1 MAGID
6 ISGKELKDLEED
18 DLWEMIDSH
27 RHKIVMEV
35 QACLLIP
42 YLRQAKVLIDI
53 DEEEIL
59 YSLQLQHRCMR
70 NSHMLDLLKT
80 RGKNGAIAFLE
91 SVMIHYPRLYS
102 QVTGKEPIIEAGSF
116 SGLIKISELTEYL
129 VKAIS
134 GMQSVLNRE
143 RHTSSEL
150 RRRCLE
156 LKAQLSK
163 AREAQDLEA
172 ELSNLRRDFNTCY
185 QEIQRLKDEKCTL
198 FMRYTRSIEEN
209 SIMASRCRDLQLEVQ
224 QLKYEL
230 KTAKTETEFE
240 RQKSLKLQKKDEL
253 QEQKEEVERL
263 RCRLKELEESA
274 LAIKENPDQSLGKSV
289 ETRQELMV
297 QLHSL
302 QEFVEEAKTEHEQYS
317 EEKEAVILEC
327 QKLRLDC
334 EMYQEK
340 LASFQMQLL
349 DLQKERD
356 QAYLARDEAQCH
368 ISQGLLEKDSLRL
381 QLMELQEQN
390 FRLRKQLEQLNQRQ
404 ESSESN
410 DNPAKGAEYRRPP
423 LRRMPAVCPSSPQ
436 SSIGSFESFTS
447 LNEQDTYSFSSYQSY
462 LTRPPRQADQEDEDP
477 VLSSSATDSGSEFEM
492 VPEVKSPVKPQ
503 PPYSRDNSNPG
514 IGVFLFS
521 RKPATRV
528 PSHVTIIAFS
538 ADKLLRQ
545 IEIVGGNE
553 SGIFVHSVTQGS
565 HADQVG
571 LKPGSQILA
580 VEYELQKKTMKA
592 VLQEATLEEARWVL
606 KQVQG
611 FCWLS
616 IRPNMKVYQSFLSKL
631 ETKAVT
637 SGDSFYIR
645 VNMEME
651 MGVGMRVKCN
661 DILHITDTVFR
672 GEGHWKASHVNPCN
686 MRDLDSGA
694 IPNYYR
700 AQMLLIKAIED
711 MALQLSPSK
720 KQLDKKLKRKVVRIV
735 STGRTQRIPLW
746 LSNSLEE
753 NSEESNPSQDG
764 QWPLQGYCVT
774 LMPYTLVTAHRP
786 PALRPV
792 LILPNII
799 FQIIYAKL
807 ERNPM
812 FTLCKPEN
820 LSGTDYAERQKAK
833 DILAVK
839 GIHGYYSCYTKQAV
853 ESAIAKKMHSLLD
866 LELDSVSH
874 LHKAEIFPIVVFVGT
889 SEKNAKRL
897 KSKLQ
902 KHGYSEDQ
910 LLESSRTTE
919 TLLDKLSC
927 LSSIVTPESWSTTES
942 LANCIETAVSEEQ
955 KKIVW
960 IEQDIH

>member
-6 ISGKELKDLEED
+6 MSGKELKDLEED

-59 YSLQLQHRCMR
+59 YSLQLQHRCTR

-253 QEQKEEVERL
+253 QEQKEEIERL

-297 QLHSL
+297 QIHSL

-404 ESSESN
+404 ESSES
-410 DNPAKGAEYRRPP
+410 DGNPAKGAECRRPP
-423 LRRMPAVCPSSPQ
+423 LRRMAAVCPTSPQ

-492 VPEVKSPVKPQ
+492 VPEVKSPVQPQ

-521 RKPATRV
+521 RKPAMRV
-528 PSHVTIIAFS
+528 PSQVTIIAFS

-616 IRPNMKVYQSFLSKL
+616 IRPNMKVYQSFLSRL

-651 MGVGMRVKCN
+651 TGVGMRVKCN
-661 DILHITDTVFR
+661 DILHITDTLFR

-720 KQLDKKLKRKVVRIV
+720 KPDKTAKRKVVRIV

-753 NSEESNPSQDG
+753 SSEGSNPSQDG

-807 ERNPM
+807 EKNPM

-942 LANCIETAVSEEQ
+942 LANCIESAVSAEQ
-955 KKIVW
+955 RKIVW